1 MFATRAI
8 AKKLNEGIKK
18 GIIWHTQGSGKTA
31 LTFFNVKF
39 LTDYFQKRKI
49 IPKFYFIVDRIDLLK
64 QADKEFKRRGLDT
77 HLIDSRED
85 FAKEIKSTS
94 VIHNFSGKPEITVMN
109 IQKFQDDPNVIKTV
123 DYDVNIQRIY
133 FLDEVHRSYNPKG
146 SFLAN
151 LRTSD
156 TSAIWIGLTGTPLLG
171 DEYNSKMLF
180 GDYIHKYYYNA
191 SISDGYT
198 LRLIR
203 EEIATNYKLILQQA
217 LESVQ
222 VSQGDAE
229 KKLVFSHRRYVEPLL
244 EYILEDFENSRRRF
258 ADQTI
263 GGMVIC
269 DSSEQAKMLHEI
281 FVETRG
287 LSPLS
292 NLKAALILHDIGA
305 KDERKKWTDEFKE
318 GKIDLLFVNNMLLT
332 GFDAKRLKKLYLG
345 RVIKRHNLL
354 QALTRVNRP
363 YKNFRYGF
371 VVDFADIQKE
381 FDATNKAYF
390 DELQL
395 ELGDEF
401 EHYSNLFKS

>member
-1 MFATRAI
+1 MFSRERLQFILKYAITYVKEEIGWQKHIMRYPQMFATRAI
-8 AKKLNEGIKK
+8 AKKLDEGIKK

-64 QADKEFKRRGLDT
+64 QADKEFKRRGLNT

-133 FLDEVHRSYNPKG
+133 FLDEVHRSYKYAGN
-146 SFLAN
+146 FLTN
-151 LRTSD
+151 LTTSD
-156 TSAIWIGLTGTPLLG
+156 REAIHIGLTGTPLLG

-269 DSSEQAKMLHEI
+269 DSSEQAKKLYEI

-287 LSPLS
+287 LSPLPVIF
-292 NLKAALILHDIGA
+292 IL
-305 KDERKKWTDEFKE
+305 
-318 GKIDLLFVNNMLLT
+318 
-332 GFDAKRLKKLYLG
+332 
-345 RVIKRHNLL
+345 
-354 QALTRVNRP
+354 
-363 YKNFRYGF
+363 
-371 VVDFADIQKE
+371 
-381 FDATNKAYF
+381 
-390 DELQL
+390 
-395 ELGDEF
+395 
-401 EHYSNLFKS
+401 

>member
-1 MFATRAI
+1 MFSRERLQFILKYAIAYVKEEIGWQKHIMRYPQMFATRAI
-8 AKKLNEGIKK
+8 AKKLDEGIKK

-133 FLDEVHRSYNPKG
+133 FLDEVHRSYKYAGN
-146 SFLAN
+146 FLTN
-151 LRTSD
+151 LTTSD
-156 TSAIWIGLTGTPLLG
+156 REAIHIGLTGTPLLG

-269 DSSEQAKMLHEI
+269 DSSEQAKKLYEI

-287 LSPLS
+287 LSPLPVIF
-292 NLKAALILHDIGA
+292 IL
-305 KDERKKWTDEFKE
+305 
-318 GKIDLLFVNNMLLT
+318 
-332 GFDAKRLKKLYLG
+332 
-345 RVIKRHNLL
+345 
-354 QALTRVNRP
+354 
-363 YKNFRYGF
+363 
-371 VVDFADIQKE
+371 
-381 FDATNKAYF
+381 
-390 DELQL
+390 
-395 ELGDEF
+395 
-401 EHYSNLFKS
+401 

>member
-1 MFATRAI
+1 MFSRERLQFILKYAIAYVKEEIGWQKHIMRYPQMFATRAI
-8 AKKLNEGIKK
+8 AKKLDEGIKK

-31 LTFFNVKF
+31 LAFFNVKF
-39 LTDYFQKRKI
+39 LTDYFQKKKI
-49 IPKFYFIVDRIDLLK
+49 VPKFYFIVDRIDLLK
-64 QADKEFKRRGLDT
+64 QADKEFKRRGLNT
-77 HLIDSRED
+77 HLIDSREA

-94 VIHNFSGKPEITVMN
+94 VIHNFSGKPEITVVN
-109 IQKFQDDPNVIKTV
+109 IHKFQDDPDVIKTV

-133 FLDEVHRSYNPKG
+133 FLDEVHRSYKYAGN
-146 SFLAN
+146 FLTN
-151 LRTSD
+151 LTTSD
-156 TSAIWIGLTGTPLLG
+156 RKAIHIGLTGTPLLG

-222 VSQGDAE
+222 VSQGDVE

-269 DSSEQAKMLHEI
+269 DSSEQAKMLYEI
-281 FVETRG
+281 FLETRG
-287 LSPLS
+287 LSPLPVIF
-292 NLKAALILHDIGA
+292 IL
-305 KDERKKWTDEFKE
+305 
-318 GKIDLLFVNNMLLT
+318 
-332 GFDAKRLKKLYLG
+332 
-345 RVIKRHNLL
+345 
-354 QALTRVNRP
+354 
-363 YKNFRYGF
+363 
-371 VVDFADIQKE
+371 
-381 FDATNKAYF
+381 
-390 DELQL
+390 
-395 ELGDEF
+395 
-401 EHYSNLFKS
+401 